1 MSLKCTVAFF
11 KLILASTFLLLALPQ
26 AGRAQAP
33 PALIITD
40 EAMEQLEEIIVVGEP
55 TLRFLREDVYRT
67 ENRFYEL
74 FNTLNEGKQF
84 DIHCVYKQ
92 PIGSHIRRR
101 VCEANFVKSEYMPP
115 TIARFGGMLS
125 SESGVQSLSN
135 FGSGNSG
142 HQLAFVQHK
151 TRQMQKLMAEL
162 VAEHPELHA
171 ALLEFA
177 DAKSTYDSA
186 IRDRC
191 AEQSSLCEQ

>member
-1 MSLKCTVAFF
+1 
-11 KLILASTFLLLALPQ
+11 
-26 AGRAQAP
+26 
-33 PALIITD
+33 
-40 EAMEQLEEIIVVGEP
+40 
-55 TLRFLREDVYRT
+55 
-67 ENRFYEL
+67 
-74 FNTLNEGKQF
+74 
-84 DIHCVYKQ
+84 
-92 PIGSHIRRR
+92 
-101 VCEANFVKSEYMPP
+101 MPP

-162 VAEHPELHA
+162 VEEHPELHA

-191 AEQSSLCEQ
+191 AEQSSLCEPP